1 MQHIKPILALSI
13 LATITLT
20 LAAAGGFWLGRIQ
33 GPHMPPGPDL
43 MAVRAAQA
51 RSQMELQKA
60 INDVDPAGRRE
71 KTASIQD
78 LIDAWSTSNGAVS
91 YCIHPDRPY
100 LLQPG
105 A

>member
-1 MQHIKPILALSI
+1 MRHIKPILTLTLAAL
-13 LATITLT
+13 TLT
-20 LAAAGGFWLGRIQ
+20 LAAAAGFWVGRIQ
-33 GPHMPPGPDL
+33 GPHQPPGPDL
-43 MAVRAAQA
+43 TSVRAAQA

-71 KTASIQD
+71 KWASIQD
-78 LIDAWSTSNGAVS
+78 LIDAWSTSDNAVS

>member
-1 MQHIKPILALSI
+1 MQHKPILALST
-13 LATITLT
+13 LAALTLT
-20 LAAAGGFWLGRIQ
+20 LAAAAGFWVGRIQ
-33 GPHMPPGPDL
+33 GPHQPPGPNL
-43 MAVRAAQA
+43 TAVRAAQA

-60 INDVDPAGRRE
+60 INDVAPAGRRE

-78 LIDAWSTSNGAVS
+78 LIDAWSTSDNAVS